1 MLKLIYILRPLSS
14 NCFLLLL
21 IATMT
26 ASCTTNRGYFGVGN
40 PTVLSNE
47 KTRLSLSNQQKE
59 VIDTERLKLIDPF
72 TINQGYFLTSSL
84 EKKVA

>member
-1 MLKLIYILRPLSS
+1 
-14 NCFLLLL
+14 
-21 IATMT
+21 MT
-26 ASCTTNRGYFGVGN
+26 ASCTTNRGYLGVGN